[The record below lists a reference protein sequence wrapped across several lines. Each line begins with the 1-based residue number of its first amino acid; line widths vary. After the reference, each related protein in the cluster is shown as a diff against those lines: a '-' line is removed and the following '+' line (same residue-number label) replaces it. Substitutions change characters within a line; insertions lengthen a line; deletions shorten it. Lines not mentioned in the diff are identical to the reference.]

1 MISSSSG
8 SCHIASLSWQGPEE
22 ELNKLLLMKVSD
34 RDRNVKGKNVGCV
47 KLISNLWFNTV
58 FQSSDVYESLDIR
71 LYLGPY
77 WDMYLTTLL
86 SIVVGFILLLRHRA

>member
-1 MISSSSG
+1 MSS
-8 SCHIASLSWQGPEE
+8 
-22 ELNKLLLMKVSD
+22 LN
-34 RDRNVKGKNVGCV
+34 
-47 KLISNLWFNTV
+47 WFNTV

-86 SIVVGFILLLRHRA
+86 SVVVGFILLLRHRAWDSNLCVWPSISGVDWTFSFSHCTVS